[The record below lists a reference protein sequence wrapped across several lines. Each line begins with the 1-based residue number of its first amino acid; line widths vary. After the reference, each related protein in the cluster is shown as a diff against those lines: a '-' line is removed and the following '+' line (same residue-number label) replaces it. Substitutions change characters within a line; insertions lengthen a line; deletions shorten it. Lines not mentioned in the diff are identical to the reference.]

1 VAIEY
6 GELAVGGSVRRSQDA
21 VVLGAA
27 VPSLVTRGHTPDADL
42 VYRALVTFGP
52 ATAADL
58 GGELGVPARRV
69 TAALDELLSAAAV
82 THRPGTSRD
91 VVVWAAVPPPE
102 VHSARRVRRPAP
114 AARAPMD
121 PLLRAAAVRH
131 LPSRPLTRVRLAEL
145 NAVASHEHLAMH
157 PEPAFDAEALRSAT
171 PMDRML
177 LRRGVRMRMLGIGP
191 ADLDRATA
199 DQREPAEPA
208 PEYRSAPSMPMKLI
222 VVDRRIALFP
232 VEPDD
237 LERGYLEVSQ
247 PPVVAALVNLFEE
260 HWRTARDPWERVVP
274 QTVLSA
280 REHTLIRLL
289 AQGHTDTSAARRMHI
304 GARSVTT
311 TLRGLM
317 DRFGVEN
324 RFQLGLVLG
333 HLARKEQQ

>member
-1 VAIEY
+1 
-6 GELAVGGSVRRSQDA
+6 
-21 VVLGAA
+21 
-27 VPSLVTRGHTPDADL
+27 VPSLVPRGSTPDADL

-52 ATAADL
+52 ATAGDLAD
-58 GGELGVPARRV
+58 ELGVPARRV
-69 TAALDELLSAAAV
+69 TGALDELLSIAAV
-82 THRPGTSRD
+82 TRRPGTSRD
-91 VVVWAAVPPPE
+91 VVVWAAAPPD
-102 VHSARRVRRPAP
+102 VVFSARRVRRPAP
-114 AARAPMD
+114 APRTPMD
-121 PLLRAAAVRH
+121 PLIRGAAVRH
-131 LPSRPLTRVRLAEL
+131 LPSRPLTRARLAEL

-157 PEPAFDAEALRSAT
+157 PEPTFDAEALRSAT

-191 ADLDRATA
+191 ADLDQAA
-199 DQREPAEPA
+199 PEPAEPG

-222 VVDRRIALFP
+222 IVDRRIALFP
-232 VEPDD
+232 VEPGD

-274 QTVLSA
+274 QTVLSL
-280 REHTLIRLL
+280 REYTLIMLL
-289 AQGHTDTSAARRMHI
+289 AQGHTDTTAARQMHI

-333 HLARKEQQ
+333 HIARKEQQ